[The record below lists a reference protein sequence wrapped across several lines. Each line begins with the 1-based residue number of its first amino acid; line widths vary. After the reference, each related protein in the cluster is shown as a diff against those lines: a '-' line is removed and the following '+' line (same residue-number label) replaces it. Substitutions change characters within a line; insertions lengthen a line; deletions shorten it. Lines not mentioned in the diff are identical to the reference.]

1 MIYNALMNVPI
12 KNNDNMN
19 FDRSPNGIGLRPLAK
34 FDNIN

>member
-12 KNNDNMN
+12 KNNDMN
-19 FDRSPNGIGLRPLAK
+19 FNRSPNGIGLRPLAK